1 MARRRPALK
10 VVPPAPE
17 LVTSKELGNLAGNVW
32 AAVRVLE
39 EPRLAEHIY
48 SFGRRAADAANEDT
62 ARYMLAVATLTATGK
77 RLYEL
82 VGDRWSA

>member
-1 MARRRPALK
+1 VEEPLR
-10 VVPPAPE
+10 
-17 LVTSKELGNLAGNVW
+17 KELGALAGNVW

-39 EPRLAEHIY
+39 EGRLVEHIY
-48 SFGRRAADAANEDT
+48 SFGHRSADNANEDT

-82 VGDRWSA
+82 IGDTWDA